1 MICACRLPTDSVPG
15 TPRATCTLTAA
26 STSPSVEVVHVE
38 SKPVGAIAAGN
49 SDQTTADHSST
60 SVQSLTVTKPPRPSN
75 VKASNFYGSNK
86 LLLIDQ
92 RVARLCANAQR
103 RLHCQESSPFERF
116 SLQKQ
121 AFAWAEAH
129 ELAADLK

>member
-1 MICACRLPTDSVPG
+1 M
-15 TPRATCTLTAA
+15 
-26 STSPSVEVVHVE
+26 EVVHVE

-60 SVQSLTVTKPPRPSN
+60 SLTNTKPPLPSN

>member
-1 MICACRLPTDSVPG
+1 MEILF
-15 TPRATCTLTAA
+15 
-26 STSPSVEVVHVE
+26 VE
-38 SKPVGAIAAGN
+38 KQPVDAIAAAD

-60 SVQSLTVTKPPRPSN
+60 SVQSLTVTKPPLPSN
-75 VKASNFYGSNK
+75 VKASNFYGSNR

-92 RVARLCANAQR
+92 RVARLCTNAQR
-103 RLHCQESSPFERF
+103 RLLCQESAPFERF
-116 SLQKQ
+116 SLQRQ

>member
-1 MICACRLPTDSVPG
+1 VICACRLPTDSVPG

-26 STSPSVEVVHVE
+26 RTSPSVEVVHVE

-60 SVQSLTVTKPPRPSN
+60 SLTNTKPPLPSN